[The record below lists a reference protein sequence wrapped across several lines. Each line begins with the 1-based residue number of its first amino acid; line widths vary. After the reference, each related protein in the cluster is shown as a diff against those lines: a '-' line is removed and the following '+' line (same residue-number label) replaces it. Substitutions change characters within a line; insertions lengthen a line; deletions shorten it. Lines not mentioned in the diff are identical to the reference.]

1 MNFSRQW
8 CEMLAQQYAKSG
20 VEKSPAALLLQY
32 GAEYPDRRPA
42 PWRGTPKACYANAQY
57 LVKRRPGWRYVEGY
71 ATALVPIE
79 HAWCL
84 NPDGQVIDPT
94 LEQASDYF
102 GVAIDMAVVR
112 RIRRLPGGRSYSVLF
127 AWWKWKRIYPEL
139 ARYLEANCNLTKDVT
154 R

>member
-1 MNFSRQW
+1 MSFSRQW
-8 CEMLAQQYAKSG
+8 CEMLAHYYAKSG

-57 LVKRRPGWRYVEGY
+57 LVKRRPGWRYVEGF

-112 RIRRLPGGRSYSVLF
+112 RIRRLPEAARIRSCSRGGSGNGS
-127 AWWKWKRIYPEL
+127 
-139 ARYLEANCNLTKDVT
+139 T
-154 R
+154 RNSRGISKPIAI